1 MITFQ
6 KVSYKNFLA
15 SGNSPITIDLN
26 THQSTLIVGH
36 NGAGKSTM
44 SEAICFALFGR
55 PLRNI
60 NKPKLV
66 NSINAREC
74 RVELHFKTS
83 SGSYRIVRG
92 IKPNVFEIYENG
104 VLIPAP
110 AAASDYQELLES
122 HILKLNYKSFMQ
134 VVVLGSASYV
144 PFMRLTST
152 SRREI
157 IEDLLDIEVFST
169 MNALAKEDL
178 ATLRNELDKCVQA
191 KGLVGEQVRMA
202 QNFTVH
208 LEEQRQQQL
217 VAVNNAIN
225 QVTATIA
232 EDTAEIVELQETLQT
247 YESYQVAHDE
257 AVAKRSEYERHQFV
271 VKGKIKEL
279 TNERK
284 FYADNDNCPK
294 CAQPLTDGHKHER
307 YQTLD
312 SKQQAA
318 EKALAQCEALIQ
330 KYTNQ
335 IAELD
340 VHLRE
345 ASDVRQRLHGRQ
357 ATLLVHK
364 TRLQELLKEQER
376 LQTSPTSAPQTVDI
390 EDLQRQ
396 LVDLAKNHDDMSR
409 KRVIMDAATML
420 LRDNGIKSKVIRHY
434 VPIINRTINAYLTA
448 MDFPIAFTLDDEFQ
462 EKIKSRYRDDFAYDS
477 FSEGEKKRIDLALL
491 LTWRAVARMK
501 NSAASNLLILDEVFD
516 SSLDANG
523 TEEFLKIIAGLE
535 KDTRVFVI
543 SHKTDQLVDKFAH
556 TITFVKN
563 RGFSEIKL

>member
-15 SGNSPITIDLN
+15 AGNSPITIDLN
-26 THQSTLIVGH
+26 IHQSTLVVGH
-36 NGAGKSTM
+36 NGTGKSTL

-66 NSINAREC
+66 NSINARDC
-74 RVELHFKTS
+74 LVELEFKTS
-83 SGSYRIVRG
+83 SGNYRIRRG
-92 IKPNVFEIYENG
+92 IKPNVFEVYENG
-104 VLIPAP
+104 TLIPSP
-110 AAASDYQELLES
+110 ASAADYQLLLETN
-122 HILKLNYKSFMQ
+122 ILKLNYKSFMQ

-144 PFMRLTST
+144 PFMRLTSS

-157 IEDLLDIEVFST
+157 IEDLLDIEVFSA
-169 MNALAKEDL
+169 MNALAKDDL
-178 ATLRNELDKCVQA
+178 TALRNELDKLIQA

-217 VAVNNAIN
+217 VAVENNIG
-225 QVTATIA
+225 QVANTIA
-232 EDTAEIVELQETLQT
+232 TSTEEIVELQSTLAT
-247 YESYQVAHDE
+247 YDPYQQALTD
-257 AVAKRSEYERHQFV
+257 ATAKKSEYERNRFAIQA
-271 VKGKIKEL
+271 KLKEL
-279 TNERK
+279 RKERA
-284 FYADNDNCPK
+284 FYDENDSCPK
-294 CAQPLTDGHKHER
+294 CEQSLTDELKQGR
-307 YQTLD
+307 YETLD
-312 SKQQAA
+312 SKEQGAQ
-318 EKALAQCEALIQ
+318 KALAQCDTLVAKYEA
-330 KYTNQ
+330 Q
-335 IAELD
+335 IDAANTELA
-340 VHLRE
+340 E
-345 ASDVRQRLHGRQ
+345 ASTIRQRIHGIQ
-357 ATLLVHK
+357 ATLAVHK
-364 TRLQELLKEQER
+364 TRLAELQQER
-376 LQTSPTSAPQTVDI
+376 GRLQADSGVPPQAVDV

-396 LVDLAKNHDDMSR
+396 LAELSQKHDDTAR
-409 KRVIMDAATML
+409 KRVIMDAAGML
-420 LRDNGIKSKVIRHY
+420 LRDNGIKAKVIRHY
-434 VPIINRTINAYLTA
+434 IPIINRTINAYLTA
-448 MDFPIAFTLDDEFQ
+448 MDFPIAFTLDEEFQ

-491 LTWRAVARMK
+491 LTWRAVARLK

-543 SHKTDQLVDKFAH
+543 SHKTDQLVDKFGH

-563 RGFSEIKL
+563 RGFSEIKI